1 MLRWQRGFWRTKF
14 CAREMYNPI
23 IGSKLKR
30 RFRLTGRRLL
40 YPLLYPMQF
49 FRRGG
54 RMVPLQFSCLKR
66 FSRVGT
72 LRLSLPKLSSD
83 AAVQVSC
90 VVLLRWYPLFMNK
103 SDSQLN
109 NRDFQLMSDEELVL
123 FLREGGHPESSDAA
137 VEYLCGKYK
146 SLVRNLAKP
155 YYLPDGNT
163 DDLIQEGMI
172 GLFKAIRDYD
182 PGKKAAFHTFAT
194 LCIRRQLDTAV
205 KTSGREKNQALNNAI
220 SIYTRIA
227 GAGED
232 GSGGK
237 LADIIGAEGS
247 LVETSFDGMAGDSR
261 SPEDRIIEEENVRS
275 LVQEITEILSPL
287 ESEVL
292 NLYLDGNDYT
302 AIAKILGRDEKSTDN
317 ALQRGRMKVRKILK
331 ERNQRR
337 V

>member
-40 YPLLYPMQF
+40 YPLCIQCS
-49 FRRGG
+49 
-54 RMVPLQFSCLKR
+54 FS
-66 FSRVGT
+66 GA
-72 LRLSLPKLSSD
+72 

-90 VVLLRWYPLFMNK
+90 GVLLRWYPLMNK

-123 FLREGGHPESSDAA
+123 FLRERGHPESSDAA

>member
-1 MLRWQRGFWRTKF
+1 
-14 CAREMYNPI
+14 
-23 IGSKLKR
+23 
-30 RFRLTGRRLL
+30 
-40 YPLLYPMQF
+40 
-49 FRRGG
+49 
-54 RMVPLQFSCLKR
+54 MVS
-66 FSRVGT
+66 
-72 LRLSLPKLSSD
+72 
-83 AAVQVSC
+83 
-90 VVLLRWYPLFMNK
+90 LFMDK

>member
-49 FRRGG
+49 FRRG

-90 VVLLRWYPLFMNK
+90 GVLLRWYPLFMNK

-123 FLREGGHPESSDAA
+123 FLRERGHPE
-137 VEYLCGKYK
+137 
-146 SLVRNLAKP
+146 RNICV
-155 YYLPDGNT
+155 GST
-163 DDLIQEGMI
+163 
-172 GLFKAIRDYD
+172 R
-182 PGKKAAFHTFAT
+182 
-194 LCIRRQLDTAV
+194 V
-205 KTSGREKNQALNNAI
+205 WSGIWQNPII
-220 SIYTRIA
+220 SRTGTPTI
-227 GAGED
+227 
-232 GSGGK
+232 
-237 LADIIGAEGS
+237 
-247 LVETSFDGMAGDSR
+247 SF
-261 SPEDRIIEEENVRS
+261 
-275 LVQEITEILSPL
+275 
-287 ESEVL
+287 
-292 NLYLDGNDYT
+292 
-302 AIAKILGRDEKSTDN
+302 
-317 ALQRGRMKVRKILK
+317 RK
-331 ERNQRR
+331 E
-337 V
+337 